1 MSPSPGKL
9 PSLIVVLILL
19 LLLTGG
25 TVPAGTHV
33 LADETSRQ
41 FALDN
46 GLKVFLL
53 EKRNFPLV
61 NVVAAVNLGTKD
73 ETAATSGLVHVLE
86 HCILFRG
93 TEHRSGSEVE
103 RDVRRH
109 GGYFNAHT
117 GQDLAL
123 FELTVPAEHA
133 EFALA
138 NQKDILFNLKLT
150 QQELDREKE
159 VVLEEFN
166 QMEDDPFL
174 QATSIAYKSLFSGH
188 AYGNP
193 PHGDKTI
200 IQGLTAETVE
210 EFYRKY
216 CVPEN
221 CSLAVVGDF
230 GLKEMEDNVRRVF
243 GEIKGV
249 APERPAIEPAPA
261 LEKPVRVEIEMDV
274 KKAYLVI
281 AALAP
286 DYNSPD
292 QYTSDVLTEILG
304 RGVNPMLFRALWGRR
319 KLVETVSMSY
329 HAHKHGGAFLTY
341 LTLDPKDIRSAE
353 RETVNFLKKVRDEN
367 FSPEDVFGEEQL
379 HAFDFLGGAKNRI
392 RYAAQQSQEKGLSL
406 ATSLARFM
414 LLSDGQEGRNYL
426 ESIDQVKTTDLRK
439 AAAKYF
445 GRGEFVVVAVLP
457 KEKNHHDPEKK

>member
-1 MSPSPGKL
+1 M
-9 PSLIVVLILL
+9 ILL
-19 LLLTGG
+19 GLLIG
-25 TVPAGTHV
+25 PASAGT
-33 LADETSRQ
+33 LGASDETLRQ
-41 FALDN
+41 FILDN

-73 ETAATSGLVHVLE
+73 ETAETSGLVHVLE

-93 TEHRSGSEVE
+93 TELRSGSEVG

-133 EFALA
+133 EFALL

-159 VVLEEFN
+159 VVLEEFS

-188 AYGNP
+188 PYGNP
-193 PHGDKTI
+193 LHGDKAI

-210 EFYRKY
+210 RFYGKY
-216 CVPEN
+216 CVPAN
-221 CSLAVVGDF
+221 SSLAVVGDF
-230 GLKEMEDNVRRVF
+230 SLKDMEDRVRRVF
-243 GEIKGV
+243 GEVKGP
-249 APERPAIEPAPA
+249 APEKPAIETARG
-261 LEKPVRVEIEMDV
+261 LEKPVRVEIELDV

-286 DYNSPD
+286 DYNSPE
-292 QYTSDVLTEILG
+292 QYSFDVLTEILG

-319 KLVETVSMSY
+319 KLVETVSISY
-329 HAHKHGGAFLTY
+329 HAHKHGGAILAY
-341 LTLDPKDIRSAE
+341 LTLEPGDIRAAE
-353 RETVNFLKKVRDEN
+353 REATNFLKSVRQEN
-367 FSPEDVFGEEQL
+367 FSPQDVFGEEQQY
-379 HAFDFLGGAKNRI
+379 AFDFLGGAKNRI
-392 RYAAQQSQEKGLSL
+392 SLGAQQAQEKGLSL

-426 ESIDQVKTTDLRK
+426 ESIEKVKSTDLRR

-445 GRGEFVVVAVLP
+445 GRGDFAIVAVLP
-457 KEKNHHDPEKK
+457 KKKSGS